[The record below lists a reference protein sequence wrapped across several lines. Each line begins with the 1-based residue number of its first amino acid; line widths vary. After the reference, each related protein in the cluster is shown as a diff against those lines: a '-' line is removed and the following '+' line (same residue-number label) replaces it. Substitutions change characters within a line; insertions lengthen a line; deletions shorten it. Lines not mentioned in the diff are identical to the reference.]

1 MTQVT
6 NFDNGIN
13 KYCTIISVQH
23 KELQLIVNSTSYS
36 IIAKELNKL
45 HDFKLPESKGN
56 IYYNNMIRTKLSK
69 LGFIILTFKSEQF

>member
-45 HDFKLPESKGN
+45 HDFKLPESKGSA
-56 IYYNNMIRTKLSK
+56 YYNEMIKTKLKK
-69 LGFIILTFKSEQF
+69 LGFAILTFNSNQL

>member
-23 KELQLIVNSTSYS
+23 KELQLIVNSTSV
-36 IIAKELNKL
+36 ALKGTPLNV
-45 HDFKLPESKGN
+45 FE
-56 IYYNNMIRTKLSK
+56 
-69 LGFIILTFKSEQF
+69 

>member
-56 IYYNNMIRTKLSK
+56 IYYNDQSLLSK
-69 LGFIILTFKSEQF
+69 VRRSNPGTSTIKFNC